1 MRRLTHLEGRTVSV
15 ALIDG
20 SRIDDCQLVSARG
33 RKGRQLW
40 LFTYRGDTFVNLDHV
55 VDIWETTPAARPH
68 AA

>member
-1 MRRLTHLEGRTVSV
+1 VRRLTHLEGRIVSV

-40 LFTYRGDTFVNLDHV
+40 LFTFRGDTFVDLDDV
-55 VDIWETTPAARPH
+55 VDIWETTIATHTRAA
-68 AA
+68 